1 MYIQMEVTEEERQ
14 MLEVVRDHE
23 ADATLG
29 FGCCSKARQ
38 GICCGLFGGFKTLA
52 NHTSRA
58 TDEIARNL
66 SKRVRASASKRST
79 VHFILGKSNCL
90 CFTLSGHTSALP
102 CAFES
107 SWWSG

>member
-1 MYIQMEVTEEERQ
+1 MEVTEEERQ

-23 ADATLG
+23 ADATSDFRLLVQKHGKG
-29 FGCCSKARQ
+29 FAVVASEV
-38 GICCGLFGGFKTLA
+38 KTLA

-66 SKRVRASASKRST
+66 KRVHASASKRST
-79 VHFILGKSNCL
+79 VHFILCKSNCL

-102 CAFES
+102 CAFK
-107 SWWSG
+107 SWWGPG